1 MCTHIQKNTGISIN
15 TSISINWIVNMPKVK
30 HLFEKIDLTCTD
42 NTVRPQYTCRPIRV
56 KNYAAVVLKNV

>member
-1 MCTHIQKNTGISIN
+1 MCTHIQKNIDR
-15 TSISINWIVNMPKVK
+15 SISINWIVNMPKVK
-30 HLFEKIDLTCTD
+30 HLFEKKNLTFTD